1 MDSLKKIDFKDL
13 RGKEIIIWS
22 LLILNVI
29 ACIANLFA
37 GGWFFVF
44 FNGAAVVFMLYT
56 INAYYRDE
64 R

>member
-1 MDSLKKIDFKDL
+1 MDSLNKIDFNDI
-13 RGKEIIIWS
+13 RGKEIIFWS
-22 LLILNVI
+22 ILLLNVI

-44 FNGAAVVFMLYT
+44 LNGAAAIWMLYQ
-56 INAYYRDE
+56 INAYYREE